1 MERAK
6 NRDVVLGRTLA
17 ETAELNSPEHLAGAE
32 ARAAVH
38 RAGCRK
44 GRPEPA
50 PFPHRGA
57 DSVPGSGVD
66 RRPRLADGAGH
77 PGFVTA
83 VQSDHVQ
90 QRSSVAAWRGWVKEE
105 FRAISKRCKVGP
117 RYEPHLPSK
126 DVRLTNFS
134 AYQLARA
141 VDCLRTAFASG
152 VDGAYFSVVQMA
164 SLSHCLACGH
174 DCRQAGCSDER
185 H

>member
-1 MERAK
+1 MTESPK

-17 ETAELNSPEHLAGAE
+17 KTVELNSPEHLAGAE

-38 RAGCRK
+38 RAGRRK

-83 VQSDHVQ
+83 VQSDQVR
-90 QRSSVAAWRGWVKEE
+90 QRSSVAAWRGRAARRLFVKRNKNDAADAE
-105 FRAISKRCKVGP
+105 AICEAMTRPTMRFVAVKSAEQQSVLMAMMGR
-117 RYEPHLPSK
+117 RY
-126 DVRLTNFS
+126 D
-134 AYQLARA
+134 A
-141 VDCLRTAFASG
+141 VATKSIKPDA
-152 VDGAYFSVVQMA
+152 V
-164 SLSHCLACGH
+164 
-174 DCRQAGCSDER
+174 
-185 H
+185 